1 MDKQIQ
7 TSRQTLL
14 KMIDMNTKSAQQLIE
29 QYGTGVRPSWVSAE
43 VSEYWEKVSRL
54 QAELA
59 ELDALEDDG
68 FTTIVPEVK

>member
-7 TSRQTLL
+7 SDRQTLL